1 MMKLRSFVLLL
12 VIAALMVAV
21 VAPAALGATSAGVK
35 MKLSGPDSAA
45 NGAMIKLTCKINNP
59 QKADGNRVATI
70 LQNKDGH
77 LKRIGSKAITW
88 NSDGTKGTVSFWV
101 KAQASAMGIAKY
113 RAAWMHP
120 EGTSHSN
127 MLGVEID

>member
-1 MMKLRSFVLLL
+1 MKLKSFVMLL
-12 VIAALMVAV
+12 VIAALVVAV
-21 VAPAALGATSAGVK
+21 VAPAAFGASAGVK
-35 MKLSGPDSAA
+35 MKLTGPSSAA
-45 NGAMIKLTCKINNP
+45 NGAMVQLTCKISNP
-59 QKADGNRVATI
+59 QMADGNRVAI
-70 LQNKDGH
+70 VLQNKDGD

-88 NSDGTKGTVSFWV
+88 SNGGKTGLVYFWV

-127 MLGVEID
+127 MLSIEID